1 MEKRRRKNEMAR
13 ISVLTA
19 LCIILLGFGVPA
31 ITVYSSVQYNFNSIV
46 AGIIAVF
53 ALAVAGLLAVIG
65 IGLTWEQSDVASNA
79 ITPEEKEK
87 LNVLRADQ
95 RATLEELDDVVAIL
109 KEIRDVLKTA
119 QE

>member
-1 MEKRRRKNEMAR
+1 MAR
-13 ISVLTA
+13 TSVLTA

-31 ITVYSSVQYNFNSIV
+31 ISIYSSVQYSFNSIV
-46 AGIIAVF
+46 AGIIALF
-53 ALAVAGLLAVIG
+53 ALGVAGLLALIG
-65 IGLTWEQSDVASNA
+65 MGLTWEQSDVASNS

-95 RATLEELDDVVAIL
+95 RATLEELDDIVVIL
-109 KEIRDVLKTA
+109 REIRDVLKTA

>member
-1 MEKRRRKNEMAR
+1 MAR
-13 ISVLTA
+13 TSILTA

-31 ITVYSSVQYNFNSIV
+31 ISIYSSVQYNFSSIV

-53 ALAVAGLLAVIG
+53 ALVVAGLLAVVG
-65 IGLTWEQSDVASNA
+65 MGLSWEQNDVASNA

-87 LNVLRADQ
+87 LNLMRADQ

-109 KEIRDVLKTA
+109 REIRDVLKTA

>member
-1 MEKRRRKNEMAR
+1 MAR
-13 ISVLTA
+13 TWILTA
-19 LCIILLGFGVPA
+19 LCIILIGFGVPA
-31 ITVYSSVQYNFNSIV
+31 ITVYSSVKYNFNSIV

-53 ALAVAGLLAVIG
+53 ALAVASLLAVIG
-65 IGLTWEQSDVASNA
+65 MGLGWETLSDVTSNA

-95 RATLEELDDVVAIL
+95 RATLEELDDIVAIL
-109 KEIRDVLKTA
+109 REIRDVLKTA

>member
-1 MEKRRRKNEMAR
+1 MAR
-13 ISVLTA
+13 TSILTA

-31 ITVYSSVQYNFNSIV
+31 ISIYSSVRYDFSSIV

-53 ALAVAGLLAVIG
+53 ALVVAAALAVVG
-65 IGLTWEQSDVASNA
+65 MGLSWELNDMTSNA

-87 LNVLRADQ
+87 LNLMRADQ

-109 KEIRDVLKTA
+109 REIRDVLKTA

>member
-1 MEKRRRKNEMAR
+1 MAR
-13 ISVLTA
+13 TSILTA

-31 ITVYSSVQYNFNSIV
+31 MSIYSSVQYDFNPIV
-46 AGIIAVF
+46 TGIIAVF
-53 ALAVAGLLAVIG
+53 ALVVAGLLAVFLG
-65 IGLTWEQSDVASNA
+65 ISLAEQSEVTSNA

-87 LNVLRADQ
+87 LNALRADQ
-95 RATLEELDDVVAIL
+95 RATLEELDDIVAIL